1 LITFQETGGV
11 NLESIKNQSSALMK
25 LYSRSAGSALSLSL
39 LSLLIGLGVL
49 QAATVQASDSPAT
62 GPLAGLSADEVINR
76 LIQRNLERA
85 RALGAYQGTR
95 VYRLEYRGFPGSR
108 SAEIM
113 VDVKYHTPA
122 TKDFS
127 IRSEKGS
134 QLIIDR
140 VFKRML
146 QSEKEAVSE
155 ENQIHVA
162 LNHDNYS
169 FTLAGYESTPAGS
182 SYILSVEP
190 RTSNKLLY
198 RGRIW
203 VDAEDFAVT
212 RIEGAPAK
220 NPSFWTKETKIVQV
234 YKKVG
239 DFWLPASNRSTSAI
253 RLGGQANF
261 TIDYQDYQIT
271 SATPLGTPDKGND
284 NDRVVSKKKPAR
296 SSSVVQN
303 YVQQ

>member
-1 LITFQETGGV
+1 
-11 NLESIKNQSSALMK
+11 MK
-25 LYSRSAGSALSLSL
+25 LHSRSARFT
-39 LSLLIGLGVL
+39 LSLLIGLT
-49 QAATVQASDSPAT
+49 QSATAQPSDAPAVA
-62 GPLAGLSADEVINR
+62 PHAWLSAEEIVNR
-76 LIQRNLERA
+76 LVERNLERA
-85 RALGAYQGTR
+85 RALGAYEGTR

-108 SAEIM
+108 SAEMI
-113 VDVKYHTPA
+113 VDAKYRTPG
-122 TKDFS
+122 TKEFS

-134 QLIIDR
+134 QLIIER

-155 ENQIHVA
+155 ENQSHIA
-162 LNHDNYS
+162 LNRDNYN
-169 FTLAGYESTPAGS
+169 FTLAGHETTPAGS

-220 NPSFWTKETKIVQV
+220 NPSFWTKETKIIQV
-234 YKKVG
+234 YTKVG

-261 TIDYQDYQIT
+261 TIDYQNYQIT
-271 SATPLGTPDKGND
+271 AVTAVGTPDKLAGAD
-284 NDRVVSKKKPAR
+284 SVVSRKKSGQSR
-296 SSSVVQN
+296 SIVKN
-303 YVQQ
+303 YVQK

>member
-1 LITFQETGGV
+1 
-11 NLESIKNQSSALMK
+11 MK
-25 LYSRSAGSALSLSL
+25 PHSRSARSSL
-39 LSLLIGLGVL
+39 LLFIGVGIL
-49 QAATVQASDSPAT
+49 QAATAQPSDAPAT
-62 GPLAGLSADEVINR
+62 TPQTGLSAEEVVNH
-76 LIQRNLERA
+76 LVQRNLERA

-95 VYRLEYRGFPGSR
+95 IYRLEYRGFPSSR
-108 SAEIM
+108 SAEM
-113 VDVKYHTPA
+113 VVDVKYSTPG

-134 QLIIDR
+134 QLIIER

-146 QSEKEAVSE
+146 QSEKEAVTE
-155 ENQIHVA
+155 ENQSHIA

-169 FTLAGYESTPAGS
+169 FTLAGYERTPAGS

-190 RTSNKLLY
+190 RTNNKLLY

-203 VDAEDFAVT
+203 VDAEDFAVR

-234 YKKVG
+234 YTKVG

-261 TIDYQDYQIT
+261 TIDYQNYQIT
-271 SATPLGTPDKGND
+271 AATAVGVPGKLASTDGAI
-284 NDRVVSKKKPAR
+284 SKKQSAG
-296 SSSVVQN
+296 SCSVVKN
-303 YVQQ
+303 YVEK